1 MKVLFYGME
10 QLFAHLISCYRDEL
24 LTHFDYLVCLGQL
37 SVELVQALVL
47 SCQAILPLLYA
58 EILLLTIIL
67 LTQAVPDVFE
77 GVPAATALL

>member
-1 MKVLFYGME
+1 MKVFFYGME
-10 QLFAHLISCYRDEL
+10 QLLAHFISCYRDEL

-67 LTQAVPDVFE
+67 LTQAVPEVFE

>member
-1 MKVLFYGME
+1 MV
-10 QLFAHLISCYRDEL
+10 QLLAYFILCYMNEL